1 MHLDFIFVQ
10 GDKYGPICIH
20 PHVDIHLD
28 QSHLLKTFFPSLYG
42 FGFIVKNQVSIGM
55 WAYFIVFNLKPL
67 TNLSV
72 SIPIPC
78 IFHYYWFV
86 VLLEIIAGDT
96 SRSSFTI
103 QNSLR
108 RI

>member
-55 WAYFIVFNLKPL
+55 
-67 TNLSV
+67 
-72 SIPIPC
+72 
-78 IFHYYWFV
+78 
-86 VLLEIIAGDT
+86 
-96 SRSSFTI
+96 
-103 QNSLR
+103 
-108 RI
+108 